1 MVRVAVLG
9 SGEAGLSAARM
20 LSPFFDVSVVEEAD
34 TFGGLGATFSCKSG
48 EDCGVCSAC
57 TVPELVEEVMLDP
70 RIELLQGTRVEGVEH
85 LEDGRWEL
93 NVLGNG
99 PGTIVAEAV
108 VLATGLDIADGTD
121 VVEYGAGRL
130 DGVITALEL
139 DRALRTGAAAG
150 TSASSGPPLGLGEG
164 SSVALIQCVCSRDEG
179 RLPYCS
185 RVCCAYTARLAL
197 EVRASHPGTAVT
209 VFYMDLQRA
218 DKVSTV
224 QLDAAMAD
232 PGIEYVRSRPA
243 SVQPLPDG
251 RLEVLY
257 EDTATG
263 DILTR
268 TFDRVVLSTG
278 LMPSQGTSRMAGL
291 FGLALDP
298 YGFIEV
304 RPREGSTLT
313 SQPGVLAAGGAT
325 GPLDLVEAS
334 LGGMAAAAEVMWAH
348 PPTWSGSPPKM
359 LIVGHGPGAEP
370 AKAIGEV
377 AGASVAVICSHP
389 GEETNDPSTPRAW
402 LHNLEGEPLDFR
414 AWVKG
419 EEGEPV
425 SIPGD
430 VVVMAPTPR
439 ERWSGIISGNMTY
452 DRFWRLLDEGWDAK
466 GLSSFL
472 LVMGD
477 GTDALKAAAA
487 IRDARP
493 RAEVDLLFTD
503 MAVAEEGMQ
512 ELQFELASAG
522 VRFHRYSPDT
532 LTVEVLEDGTMSVS
546 FIDELSPELGQV
558 ELVVD
563 HVLTPNATPRQP
575 SVEWPVSKYSPLGN
589 PTPLRLNPEPVLTP
603 RRGVYTSAPATLTGA
618 SIALGGAAAAMM
630 ALADFARGLPVLDE
644 VAKVDEE
651 LCAACL
657 NCIRV
662 CPHDAIAFDE
672 EARAARVLQRACQDC
687 GLCSGICPAQAISMV
702 KGPAAGGG
710 PDG

>member
-1 MVRVAVLG
+1 
-9 SGEAGLSAARM
+9 M
-20 LSPFFDVSVVEEAD
+20 LSPFFDVSVIEEAD
-34 TFGGLGATFSCKSG
+34 SFGGLGATFSCKSG
-48 EDCGVCSAC
+48 EECGVCSAC
-57 TVPELVEEVMLDP
+57 TIPELVEVVMLDP
-70 RIELLQGTRVEGVEH
+70 RIELHHGTRVEGVEQY
-85 LEDGRWEL
+85 EDGRWEL
-93 NVLGNG
+93 HISGNG
-99 PGTIVAEAV
+99 PGTIVVEAV
-108 VLATGLDIADGTD
+108 ILATGLDVADGMD

-139 DRALRTGAAAG
+139 DRILRTSSAG
-150 TSASSGPPLGLGEG
+150 DTMAVSEPPLELGEG
-164 SSVALIQCVCSRDEG
+164 SSVAFIQCVCSRDEG

-197 EVRASHPGTAVT
+197 EMRASHPETAVT

-218 DKVSTV
+218 DQVSKV
-224 QLDAAMAD
+224 QLDAAQGD
-232 PGIEYVRSRPA
+232 PSIEYVRSRPA

-251 RLEVLY
+251 RLDVLY
-257 EDTATG
+257 EDTVTG

-278 LMPSQGTSRMAGL
+278 LVPSQGTSRMAGL

-325 GPLDLVEAS
+325 GPVDLVEAS
-334 LGGMAAAAEVMWAH
+334 LSGMAAAAEVLWAH
-348 PPTWSGSPPKM
+348 PPSWSGSAPRM
-359 LIVGHGPGAEP
+359 FIVGHGPGTEP
-370 AKAIGEV
+370 AKAIGEAV
-377 AGASVAVICSHP
+377 GASVAVLCSHP
-389 GEETNDPSTPRAW
+389 GEETNDSSKPNAW
-402 LHNLEGEPLDFR
+402 LYNLDGEPLDFR

-430 VVVMAPTPR
+430 IVVMAPTPR
-439 ERWSGIISGNMTY
+439 APWFEIISGNMTY
-452 DRFWRLLDEGWDAK
+452 DRFWSLLDEGWDAK

-472 LVMGD
+472 LVMDD
-477 GTDALKAAAA
+477 GTDALQAAAA
-487 IRDARP
+487 LRDARP

-522 VRFHRYSPDT
+522 VRFHRYSAGT
-532 LTVEVLEDGTMSVS
+532 LSVDVLEDGTRSIRFM
-546 FIDELSPELGQV
+546 DELSPELGEI

-563 HVLTPNATPRQP
+563 HLLTPDSVPRQP
-575 SVEWPVSKYSPLGN
+575 SVEWPVSKYAPIGD

-603 RRGVYTSAPATLTGA
+603 RRGVYTSTPATLTGA
-618 SIALGGAAAAMM
+618 SIALGGTAAAMM
-630 ALADFARGLPVLDE
+630 ALADFARGFPVLE
-644 VAKVDEE
+644 EIAKVDEE

-662 CPHDAIAFDE
+662 CPHDAISFDM
-672 EARAARVLQRACQDC
+672 EARAARVLTRACQDC
-687 GLCSGICPAQAISMV
+687 GLCGGICPAQAITMVAGETV
-702 KGPAAGGG
+702 KGD